1 MLATTAACRGRNA
14 LAYAPSLPDDESGA
28 EADVQALG
36 DETQAAT
43 ALAGLA
49 AVIWRRLTDA
59 STGNPGHDDG
69 RACEVAL
76 AAATEINALLTGDCG

>member
-43 ALAGLA
+43 ALAALA

-59 STGNPGHDDG
+59 SQETPAMTMAGHA
-69 RACEVAL
+69 RSHWRPPPR
-76 AAATEINALLTGDCG
+76 